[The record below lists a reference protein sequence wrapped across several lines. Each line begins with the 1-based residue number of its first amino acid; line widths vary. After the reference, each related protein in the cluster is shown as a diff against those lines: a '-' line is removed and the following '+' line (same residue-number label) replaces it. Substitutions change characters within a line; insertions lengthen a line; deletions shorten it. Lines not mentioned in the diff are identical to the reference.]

1 MTIATSEG
9 QGDLDIERFMFLR
22 LFAAYLGLFNQRSVF
37 NKKIF
42 LPILN
47 ELQKMT
53 NWEMI
58 EWDEK
63 TSSKYYRITLYGEC
77 RSKWIEQTRY
87 TGKALER
94 DASIAFLYN
103 CSFLLFSDVRFSF
116 GTIKI

>member
-53 NWEMI
+53 N
-58 EWDEK
+58 
-63 TSSKYYRITLYGEC
+63 
-77 RSKWIEQTRY
+77 
-87 TGKALER
+87 
-94 DASIAFLYN
+94 
-103 CSFLLFSDVRFSF
+103 
-116 GTIKI
+116 